1 MRGLVFALG
10 LSITLI
16 ASAIYF
22 RPILPI
28 DETRYLSVAWEMKW
42 RGDFL
47 VSHMSGETYSHKP
60 PLLFWLIN
68 AVWAIFGEYETLGR
82 VVAPGAGLVSL
93 ILLRKVARGFWP
105 DDKVSSQLAPVILAA
120 TFLWTLFLP
129 MTMFDTLVTMSML
142 IAVLGLQ
149 SVTQEKRA
157 TGWALTGL
165 GIGLGL
171 LAKGPVILLFV
182 LPGSIAIAWWRLA
195 SVAPEHKTQFKVGW
209 IVGTLTAVAL
219 GAAIVLSWAI
229 PSAILGGSEYASDLF
244 FGQTAG
250 RMVKSF
256 AHKRPIY
263 WFLPFVPICLLPWIA
278 YRPAWH
284 ILSLWKTDRAAKSLL
299 MWCACTFVMF
309 SLISGKQLH
318 YILPLASLA
327 ALLIARGLSQQTNSE
342 IRRVVILPVAL
353 GCVASMAL
361 PLLFNHVSYFS
372 KQGLSGLIADWTGVG
387 FAALGVSALLIP
399 VRNLIQQ
406 TTVVATSGVL
416 WTCLFLAGTQQ
427 YWRGC
432 DLTELAMN
440 LAEKKQP
447 IAWFGDNQAQLNFIG
462 RIQSVDRVEDQ
473 ERLTKWL
480 DIKADGLVVFPLNKV
495 RRSKDSPPT
504 GIRTIT
510 EADRE
515 MAKEITTEL
524 LRDRSDCRGELV
536 TLFTRNRE
544 LYTEDY
550 LVFQITKT
558 P

>member
-22 RPILPI
+22 RPLLPI

-68 AVWAIFGEYETLGR
+68 TVWAIFGESEILGR
-82 VVAPGAGLVSL
+82 LVAPGAGLISL
-93 ILLRKVARGFWP
+93 VLLRKVARGFWP
-105 DDKVSSQLAPVILAA
+105 DDKVAAQLAPVILSA

-142 IAVLGLQ
+142 IAVLGMQ
-149 SVTQEKRA
+149 IVSQEKRA
-157 TGWALTGL
+157 AGWIVTGL

-182 LPGSIAIAWWRLA
+182 LPGSIAIAWWRFA
-195 SVAPEHKTQFKVGW
+195 SVAPLDKTRFKVGW
-209 IVGTLTAVAL
+209 IAGTLIAVAL
-219 GAAIVLSWAI
+219 GTAMVLAWAI
-229 PSAILGGSEYASDLF
+229 PSAIVGGSEYASDLF
-244 FGQTAG
+244 LGQTAG

-278 YRPAWH
+278 YRPVWQVM
-284 ILSLWKTDRAAKSLL
+284 SLWKTDRAAKLLL
-299 MWCACTFVMF
+299 MWSICTFVLF
-309 SLISGKQLH
+309 SLVSGKQLH
-318 YILPLASLA
+318 YILPLSSLA
-327 ALLIARGLSQQTNSE
+327 ALLIARGLSQQSHSE
-342 IRRVVILPVAL
+342 TRRVFVLPIAL

-372 KQGLSGLIADWTGVG
+372 KQGVSGLIADWTGVG
-387 FAALGVSALLIP
+387 FAGLGVIALLFP
-399 VRNLIQQ
+399 ARNLIQQ
-406 TTVVATSGVL
+406 TTVVAMTGVL
-416 WTCLFLAGTQQ
+416 WSCLFLAGTQQ

-432 DLTELAMN
+432 DLTDLAKD
-440 LAEKKQP
+440 LADKKQP
-447 IAWFGDNQAQLNFIG
+447 IAWFGDNQAQLNFLG
-462 RIQSVDRVEDQ
+462 RIQSVERVEDQ
-473 ERLTKWL
+473 ERLSDWLGTKT
-480 DIKADGLVVFPLNKV
+480 DGLVVFPLTKV
-495 RRSKDSPPT
+495 RRSKDTPTT

-510 EADRE
+510 EMDRE
-515 MAKEITTEL
+515 TAKEITTEL
-524 LRDRSDCRGELV
+524 LRDRPDCRGELV

-550 LVFQITKT
+550 LVFQITKM

>member
-68 AVWAIFGEYETLGR
+68 AVWAIFGESEILGR
-82 VVAPGAGLVSL
+82 LVAPGAGLVSL
-93 ILLRKVARGFWP
+93 FLLRKVARGFWP
-105 DDKVSSQLAPVILAA
+105 DDKVAAQLSPIILAA

-142 IAVLGLQ
+142 IAVLGMQ
-149 SVTQEKRA
+149 SVTPDKRA
-157 TGWALTGL
+157 AGWMLTGL

-182 LPGSIAIAWWRLA
+182 LPGSIAIAWWRFA
-195 SVAPEHKTQFKVGW
+195 SVASEHKTRFKVGW
-209 IVGTLTAVAL
+209 FVGTLVSVAL
-219 GAAIVLSWAI
+219 GAAIVLAWAI
-229 PSAILGGSEYASDLF
+229 PSAIVGGSEYASDLF
-244 FGQTAG
+244 LGQTAG

-278 YRPAWH
+278 YRPAWQA
-284 ILSLWKTDRAAKSLL
+284 ISLWKTDRAAKLLL
-299 MWCACTFVMF
+299 MWSVCTFSMF

-327 ALLIARGLSQQTNSE
+327 ALLIARGLSQQSSSE

-353 GCVASMAL
+353 GCVASIAL
-361 PLLFNHVSYFS
+361 PLLFNHVPYFS
-372 KQGLSGLIADWTGVG
+372 KQGLSGLIADWTGFG
-387 FAALGVSALLIP
+387 FAALGVAAMLYP
-399 VRNLIQQ
+399 ARNLIQQ
-406 TTVVATSGVL
+406 STVVATTGIL
-416 WTCLFLAGTQQ
+416 WSCLFLAGTQQ

-432 DLTELAMN
+432 DLTELAKD
-440 LAEKKQP
+440 LANKKQP
-447 IAWFGDNQAQLNFIG
+447 IAWFGDNQAQLNFLG

-473 ERLTKWL
+473 ERLTEWL
-480 DIKADGLVVFPLNKV
+480 GTKANGLVVFPLTKV
-495 RRSKDSPPT
+495 RRSKDSPIT

-510 EADRE
+510 EVDRE
-515 MAKEITTEL
+515 KAKEITTEL
-524 LRDRSDCRGELV
+524 LRDRPDCRGELV
-536 TLFTRNRE
+536 TLYTRNRE